1 MRSARR
7 PAGWAVLRYPPRE
20 LVERPLD
27 LALGGIEPIPRW
39 ARTLTRPV
47 KALGRRVR
55 PPSEEE
61 CAARAERLEAIRE
74 RQRVQ
79 CAQWRLFG
87 GSPMVDASP
96 AVVRVA
102 RDSWETAAADLATA
116 RERLSAGD
124 ILAVATALDDAS
136 IAFRRTA
143 VALVMIARSAA

>member
-1 MRSARR
+1 
-7 PAGWAVLRYPPRE
+7 
-20 LVERPLD
+20 
-27 LALGGIEPIPRW
+27 
-39 ARTLTRPV
+39 
-47 KALGRRVR
+47 
-55 PPSEEE
+55 
-61 CAARAERLEAIRE
+61 
-74 RQRVQ
+74 
-79 CAQWRLFG
+79 
-87 GSPMVDASP
+87 MVDVSP